1 MATIHHY
8 TRNAGGEF
16 DCKIHDGH
24 SSPAEFIIAN
34 VPDGVPFRC
43 YQDGKDITTDCNA
56 MLLGGEFSVIE
67 SAGGGTIGKLLSPFS
82 KFNDP
87 LGFNRKLMDLITPK
101 VPDPTTPNTQQ
112 QSPNNSLTDRDN
124 KPRPYAKVY
133 DICGTVQT
141 IPSDIMSGWSSF
153 DENNREFTLNYYY
166 AARGFVD
173 TPAGGITDGDTLL
186 SAISGS
192 GAAIYDPFTSPNN
205 SAPRQVVGQAFTEGV
220 YISSRSNEVDGIT
233 LRAPN
238 ELIAKVSDTTT
249 ASLSGSSG
257 TITDT
262 GENAQFDELFAIG
275 DLVTVANLSVAY
287 TVIVEGVTNNLI
299 TVLDGTYQVQ
309 GVGETFITLDVSSA
323 LVQWLRIPGGSAP
336 IRTGNSPTVSPNSS
350 DAGYT
355 NWFTVQ
361 KVQPERLLINIVAT
375 GGLYKENGDGKLKTS
390 VSATVQY
397 QYLDENLQPV
407 GGVLSV
413 SQSFADRNND
423 EVGMSIYIPTSR
435 SSLRVRAKRSSNKD
449 FYFEGQV
456 VDEIK
461 FRDLYAQVRDLTPH
475 YGDMTTV
482 HTIRRQTQQATAV
495 KSPQL
500 KMVVTERLYKYLGN
514 GVFDT
519 VRTNNTQAAQ
529 SLIRL
534 LNDPLVGGLTLTTE
548 NMDRLIATQAE
559 IETYFG
565 SPLAGQFCYTFDD
578 ANQTAQDICQT
589 IAAAI
594 FCTIDR
600 RDGYPTLAFERPQD
614 GPSLLFTHRSKTG
627 QETWTRSFNS
637 RDSYDSVEFSY
648 IDPKT
653 NIKEVIRIP
662 DTLGA
667 KVNKVDS
674 KGVRNYQQAYWLA
687 HRIRQKDALRR
698 ITVDFTAT
706 EEGIY
711 ALPGEAIGVVKGSR
725 VATYDGYILAQQ
737 GLTLTLS
744 QEVEFVD
751 GDQHFIQLKRR
762 DGSVESVRVE
772 PSTVNARTVV
782 MLSAPAEEIYTGNS
796 ATKTEFS
803 FGNEGRHMA
812 QMIVPA
818 TVVPSNDRTVK
829 ITGYNYDSGYYQFD
843 GVAPLAGAF
852 SDGFSD
858 GFNT

>member
-16 DCKIHDGH
+16 DCKLHDGY

-34 VPDGVPFRC
+34 VPDGVPFLC

-67 SAGGGTIGKLLSPFS
+67 SAGGGVGKVIGKILSPITKIFS
-82 KFNDP
+82 FLLPKQK
-87 LGFNRKLMDLITPK
+87 GFDASI
-101 VPDPTTPNTQQ
+101 PNTQQ
-112 QSPNNSLTDRDN
+112 ESPNNSLTDRDN
-124 KPRPYAKVY
+124 KPRPYARVY
-133 DICGTVQT
+133 DICGTVQS
-141 IPSDIMSGWSSF
+141 IPSDIMSGYTSF
-153 DENNREFTLNYYY
+153 DASNREFTINYYY
-166 AARGFVD
+166 VARGFVD

-205 SAPRQVVGQAFTEGV
+205 SAPRQVVGQTFTEGV

-238 ELIAKVSDTTT
+238 ELTANISDTTT

-262 GENAQFDELFAIG
+262 GGDAQFDELFEIG
-275 DLVTVANLSVAY
+275 DSVTVANLSVFY
-287 TVIVEGVTNNLI
+287 TVIIEGVTNILI
-299 TVLDGTYQVQ
+299 AVLDGTYQVQ
-309 GVGETFITLDVSSA
+309 GVGETFITLDVSSS
-323 LVQWLRIPGGSAP
+323 LVQWQRIPGGSAP
-336 IRTGNSPTVSPNSS
+336 IRTGNKPTVSPNSD

-355 NWFTVQ
+355 NWFTVR

-375 GGLYKENGDGKLKTS
+375 NGLYKENGDGKLKAS

-397 QYLDENLQPV
+397 QYLDDNLQPV
-407 GGVLSV
+407 GGILSV
-413 SQSFADRNND
+413 SQSFADRSND
-423 EVGMSIYIPTSR
+423 EAGMSIYIPTSR
-435 SSLRVRAKRSSNKD
+435 SSLRVRARRSSDKD
-449 FYFEGQV
+449 FDFEGQV

-500 KMVVTERLYKYLGN
+500 KMVVTEQLYKYLGN

-519 VRTNNTQAAQ
+519 VRTNNNQAAQ

-534 LNDPLVGGLTLTTE
+534 LNDPLVGGLTLTAE
-548 NMDRLIATQAE
+548 NMDRLIAAQAE
-559 IETYFG
+559 IEAYFG

-600 RDGYPTLAFERPQD
+600 RDGYPTLAFERTQD

-637 RDSYDSVEFSY
+637 RESYDSVEFSY

-674 KGVRNYQQAYWLA
+674 KGVRNHQQAYWLA

-711 ALPGEAIGVVKGSR
+711 ALQGEAIGVVKGSR
-725 VATYDGYILAQQ
+725 VATCDGYIIAKQ

-744 QEVEFVD
+744 QEVQFVD

-772 PSTVNARTVV
+772 PSIVNTRTVV
-782 MLSAPAEEIYTGNS
+782 MLSAPVEDIYTGNS

-803 FGNEGRHMA
+803 FGNEDRHMA